1 MSAIVKNMRSVW
13 SAWSLSAEGCMK
25 AIKDLSCE
33 MAEGWAEAEAF
44 WREHPETRPE
54 SLYYPM

>member
-1 MSAIVKNMRSVW
+1 MTAIVKNIRSVW
-13 SAWSLSAEGCMK
+13 SVSVEECVK
-25 AIKDLSCE
+25 AIKGLSNE
-33 MAEGWAEAEAF
+33 MAEGWAEAEAY